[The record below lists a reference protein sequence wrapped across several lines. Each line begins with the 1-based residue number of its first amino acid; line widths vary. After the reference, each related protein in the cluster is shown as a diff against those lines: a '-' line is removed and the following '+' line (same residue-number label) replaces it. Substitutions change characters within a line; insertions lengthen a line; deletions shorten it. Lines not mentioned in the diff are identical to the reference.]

1 MDRNNFY
8 GGGTCSRVTRKGI
21 FLTEFSAESASL
33 NLTQLYE
40 KFRTGQQPP
49 AALGAGREYNVDLI
63 PKFIMAAGAFIVSL
77 ARPSLV
83 YHTTFICVLA
93 HASSGNLVKLLL
105 VTDVTRYL
113 EFKCVDGSYVV
124 KDKKVCKVPSS
135 AGEAFKSPL
144 MGLFEKRRCG
154 NFLEWVQAYDT
165 ANSKTWGKI
174 EKCDPRKCTA
184 KVRRFLRLC
193 VLCRSLGG
201 NLTRLAGAAQ
211 VLGP

>member
-1 MDRNNFY
+1 MSH
-8 GGGTCSRVTRKGI
+8 GS
-21 FLTEFSAESASL
+21 
-33 NLTQLYE
+33 
-40 KFRTGQQPP
+40 
-49 AALGAGREYNVDLI
+49 
-63 PKFIMAAGAFIVSL
+63 
-77 ARPSLV
+77 
-83 YHTTFICVLA
+83 
-93 HASSGNLVKLLL
+93 HAWSGNLVKLLL

-184 KVRRFLRLC
+184 KVRFRL
-193 VLCRSLGG
+193 LCLCPVSSAVQY
-201 NLTRLAGAAQ
+201 LTHVAGAAQ

>member
-77 ARPSLV
+77 PGCLSFTIQLSFFCF
-83 YHTTFICVLA
+83 YMCPVLM
-93 HASSGNLVKLLL
+93 
-105 VTDVTRYL
+105 
-113 EFKCVDGSYVV
+113 
-124 KDKKVCKVPSS
+124 P
-135 AGEAFKSPL
+135 
-144 MGLFEKRRCG
+144 
-154 NFLEWVQAYDT
+154 
-165 ANSKTWGKI
+165 
-174 EKCDPRKCTA
+174 
-184 KVRRFLRLC
+184 VR
-193 VLCRSLGG
+193 
-201 NLTRLAGAAQ
+201 
-211 VLGP
+211 

>member
-77 ARPSLV
+77 ARLSFV
-83 YHTTFICVLA
+83 YHTTFFFLFLYVSCS
-93 HASSGNLVKLLL
+93 HACQ
-105 VTDVTRYL
+105 VT
-113 EFKCVDGSYVV
+113 S
-124 KDKKVCKVPSS
+124 
-135 AGEAFKSPL
+135 
-144 MGLFEKRRCG
+144 
-154 NFLEWVQAYDT
+154 
-165 ANSKTWGKI
+165 
-174 EKCDPRKCTA
+174 
-184 KVRRFLRLC
+184 
-193 VLCRSLGG
+193 
-201 NLTRLAGAAQ
+201 
-211 VLGP
+211 